1 LSEVRKMPAPYSVGA
16 RLRIIGELH
25 GQTTVN
31 VMHFGSHDIVDDPNQ
46 LNALLLQ
53 LAEAMAECIT
63 TVLLPAVTAD
73 WRYVRVEAQSIHPN
87 LSDPV
92 VATGVPENVGTLS
105 AASASFLSS
114 LVHVHTGID
123 GRKGR
128 GRIFLPPPG
137 EAETQNSLV
146 DGPTLVLLA
155 AFLAC
160 VATKFMGAD
169 PDTSWHFGVLSTKD
183 LKAVG
188 GSFNTAF
195 REAISLN
202 PKAEISLMSSRKVG
216 RGV

>member
-1 LSEVRKMPAPYSVGA
+1 MAGPYARGA
-16 RLRIIGELH
+16 RLRIVGEIH
-25 GQTTVN
+25 GQQTNN
-31 VMHFGSHDIVDDPNQ
+31 VMHFGTHDIVNDQGQ
-46 LNALLLQ
+46 LNTLLLQ
-53 LAEAMAECIT
+53 LAEAMAQCIV
-63 TVLLPAVTAD
+63 TVLLPAVSSD
-73 WRYVRVEAQSIHPN
+73 WRYVRVEAQTIHPT

-92 VATGVPENVGTLS
+92 VVTGVPENVGELS
-105 AASASFLSS
+105 AASASFESS
-114 LVHVHTGID
+114 LVHIRTGID

-128 GRIFLPPPG
+128 GRMFLPPPG
-137 EAETQNSLV
+137 EAAVASSTI

-169 PDTSWHFGVLSTKD
+169 PETSWHLGVLSSKD
-183 LKAVG
+183 LKSVG

-202 PKAEISLMSSRKVG
+202 PVADLSIMGSRKKG

>member
-1 LSEVRKMPAPYSVGA
+1 MPAPYSVGA
-16 RLRIIGELH
+16 RLRIIGECH

-31 VMHFGSHDIVDDPNQ
+31 VLHFGSHDIVNDAGA
-46 LNALLLQ
+46 LNTLLLQ
-53 LAEAMAECIT
+53 LAEAMAECIV
-63 TVLLPAVTAD
+63 TVLLPAVTSD
-73 WRYVRVEAQSIHPN
+73 WRFVRTEAQSIHPN

-92 VATGVPENVGTLS
+92 VSTGLPENVGELS
-105 AASASFLSS
+105 PVSASFLST
-114 LVHVHTGID
+114 LVHVRSGID

-137 EAETQNSLV
+137 ETETANSNI

-169 PDTSWHFGVLSTKD
+169 PDTSWHFGVLSEKD

-216 RGV
+216 RGA